1 MDLFHHDNDEEQ
13 LLIAF
18 GPAGFSQHHYAHLSA
33 SLSYLNMLVSY
44 CPAGAVKQRPP
55 SGKIAPLRSARAP
68 YACAPHSARR
78 RARARRQSCPKS
90 RRWSTRAPPRW
101 PRRPRRRRPRHRRS
115 RRVRNR
121 PQVHE
126 NCRARRILPDRPR
139 SCCRYAATDI
149 PAWQHSASLR
159 PPLALLE
166 EGAPTRRPRNVGEA
180 HGRRN
185 PPRKTLSAT
194 LRFDRGEAIEAD
206 HQNAARRPRPDA
218 EPM

>member
-1 MDLFHHDNDEEQ
+1 LDLFHHDNDEEQ

-68 YACAPHSARR
+68 YACAPHSARS

-121 PQVHE
+121 GPKSMKIAVRVAS
-126 NCRARRILPDRPR
+126 CPIARE
-139 SCCRYAATDI
+139 AVVA
-149 PAWQHSASLR
+149 
-159 PPLALLE
+159 
-166 EGAPTRRPRNVGEA
+166 TRRPTFLRGSIRPA
-180 HGRRN
+180 CGLRW
-185 PPRKTLSAT
+185 PSLRK
-194 LRFDRGEAIEAD
+194 
-206 HQNAARRPRPDA
+206 ARRHVVHATWAKPTVEETPR
-218 EPM
+218 EKHYRRR